1 MMPVVQLELGLG
13 AAESLMGRLLPAGT
27 GIIVEGEIDPGSG
40 VDGLQRTE
48 TILIMQ
54 EHRRLIVQP
63 P

>member
-1 MMPVVQLELGLG
+1 MQLELGLG
-13 AAESLMGRLLPAGT
+13 AAEPLMGRLLLAET
-27 GIIVEGEIDPGSG
+27 GIIVESGINPGS
-40 VDGLQRTE
+40 DIDRLQRTE